1 MVKGFPVDG
10 MPINE
15 RSKSG
20 ARVFNKVTAFPRL
33 KTEMNR
39 SESEM
44 SCDSH
49 FVGGICTNADGSIRK
64 EEDMA
69 LGGAECCH
77 RSGEYRK
84 SKGKL

>member
-1 MVKGFPVDG
+1 MGKGFPVDG
-10 MPINE
+10 MSIDE

-20 ARVFNKVTAFPRL
+20 TCVFNEVTAFPGL
-33 KTEMNR
+33 KAEMDR

-44 SCDSH
+44 RRDRH
-49 FVGGICTNADGSIRK
+49 FIGGICTNADGSIRK
-64 EEDMA
+64 EEGMA

-77 RSGEYRK
+77 GSGEYYK